1 MQTITYTQAGNKL
14 NAIIQQ
20 VTTDHE
26 PIRIAGQ
33 EEKRAILL
41 SEMDY
46 QGLTETLYLL
56 SHPVNAKRLLQAVAR
71 PPEEATPWGQVK
83 EELRL

>member
-1 MQTITYTQAGNKL
+1 MQTITYTQAGNQL
-14 NAIIQQ
+14 NALIQQ